1 MDGIFYAVLIV
12 AIASA
17 FLLFYLFI
25 RSKGGKIVQKFRGLY
40 GEDLVLI
47 TGCGMITSLSREPGV
62 LGLLRD
68 RVIFQSTITGKSGEI
83 PFQDVGGIVLEDTRH
98 TKHRRAR
105 KYRNA
110 KVLEIN
116 TTRGG
121 VSLFAIPLSQATVW
135 EEALNDFIKRKEMD

>member
-12 AIASA
+12 AIASL
-17 FLLFYLFI
+17 FLLLYLFI
-25 RSKGGKIVQKFRGLY
+25 RSKGRGIVRKFRGLY
-40 GEDLVLI
+40 GEDLVLV
-47 TGCGMITSLSREPGV
+47 TGCGIITSLSREPGV

-68 RVIFQSTITGKSGEI
+68 RVIYESTVTGKSGEI
-83 PFQDVGGIVLEDTRH
+83 PFGDVVGIGLEDARH

-116 TTRGG
+116 TMKGE
-121 VSLFAIPLSQATVW
+121 VSLFAIPVSKAAAW
-135 EEALNDFIKRKEMD
+135 EEALHGFMK